1 MKGENME
8 NRVEEILR
16 EIMELDDDQV
26 LTDDMSAESLE
37 EWDSLASMQIVLTLE
52 KEYAVKFDYD
62 EIISMETIGD
72 IKRVL
77 ANKLEKKE

>member
-1 MKGENME
+1 ME

-16 EIMELDDDQV
+16 EIMELDDDLV

-52 KEYAVKFDYD
+52 KEYAVKFDYE